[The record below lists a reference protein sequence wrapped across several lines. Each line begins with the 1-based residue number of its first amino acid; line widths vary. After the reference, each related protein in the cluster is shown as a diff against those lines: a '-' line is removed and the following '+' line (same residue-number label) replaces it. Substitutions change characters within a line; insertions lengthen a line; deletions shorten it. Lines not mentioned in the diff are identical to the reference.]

1 MMPTRHLQR
10 QVQNA
15 RWRDHLSSG
24 RRTLKSRVGDQQ
36 RVGDPTRDRKAIVWR
51 GVAQAS
57 GDAVSVRRCGA
68 PLMRR
73 RYGISSCSVKSAR
86 EWWTVLQ
93 GRTRG
98 MPQSR
103 GERFGLQARRD
114 VEQAGQ
120 SLHLSKRKIRRRGTE
135 CWHVVGVNLQNFDFR
150 SSNKRPRAPSGSLI
164 RMPI

>member
-1 MMPTRHLQR
+1 M
-10 QVQNA
+10 QVQSA
-15 RWRDHLSSG
+15 RWSDRLSSG
-24 RRTLKSRVGDQQ
+24 CLTLQSRVGDHQ
-36 RVGDPTRDRKAIVWR
+36 RVGDPPDDRNTIVGR

-114 VEQAGQ
+114 VGQAGQ
-120 SLHLSKRKIRRRGTE
+120 SLRLSNRKIRRGGSE
-135 CWHVVGVNLQNFDFR
+135 CWHVVHVNLQNFDFR
-150 SSNKRPRAPSGSLI
+150 SSNKRPRAPGGSLI
-164 RMPI
+164 TMPI

>member
-15 RWRDHLSSG
+15 HWSDHLSSG
-24 RRTLKSRVGDQQ
+24 CLTLKSRVGDHQ
-36 RVGDPTRDRKAIVWR
+36 RVGYPPRDHNAIDGR
-51 GVAQAS
+51 CVAQAS

-114 VEQAGQ
+114 VGQAGQ
-120 SLHLSKRKIRRRGTE
+120 SLRLSSRKIRRVGSK
-135 CWHVVGVNLQNFDFR
+135 CWHVVRVNLQNFDFR
-150 SSNKRPRAPSGSLI
+150 SSNKHPRARKWFPH
-164 RMPI
+164 